1 MVSLVAERRAC
12 GLQELQPVAS
22 AVAAPGLSSTG
33 LVVVAQ
39 RLSYSM
45 ECGTFPDQE
54 LNLCLLHWQADS
66 SPLSPALSN
75 FQSPFASSRLVLQTT
90 LGIRENKSWLP
101 FDW

>member
-1 MVSLVAERRAC
+1 M
-12 GLQELQPVAS
+12 AS
-22 AVAAPGLSSTG
+22 AVAAPGFLSTG

-66 SPLSPALSN
+66 SPLSPLSN

-90 LGIRENKSWLP
+90 LGIRENKSWLL